1 MTKSNQNLSKTEPNF
16 KLKTALK
23 SLPNSPGVYQYFD
36 KFGKLLYVGKAKV
49 LKNRVKSYFIFSPEL
64 GPNPRLSPR
73 IAKMI
78 NETAHLEYIATSSE
92 ADALILENSF
102 IKQLHPKYNILLRD
116 DKTYPYIFIDLNEKF
131 PRPKITRKI
140 IKGSKIRYFGPFHQG
155 AQQVLDAIYA
165 EFKLVQNPSC
175 IKGKKAC
182 IFAQM
187 NRCYAPCEGKISEQD
202 YAKIVFEAMAKLKDP
217 SRLIP
222 HLEQK
227 MQNYSLNQ
235 NYEQALAVREQI
247 QAINSLKIKIQ
258 IDLAKLEDFEIFA
271 VSGLDMMLAC
281 VHFSVRDGKVA
292 FANHSIIK
300 ATNDDESVNELYKQ
314 SILGAYSQESPLAC
328 SQIFCESA
336 FEDMELLGQILSA
349 RHGQNFEI
357 KCPKI
362 GSKRAL
368 VNIAKQNASELIKKQ
383 SKLGKYE
390 FLEHLQEFFG
400 LSNLPARIE
409 CFDNSCLFGTAVVG
423 AMICFDINA
432 SDNKEQK
439 NSSSGAFIKANY
451 RHMHL
456 NGQSDYE
463 QMKELLSAR
472 ASRFNKLSAP
482 DLWLIDGGQA
492 LFDLAKKIIQE
503 SGANVDVLAI
513 AKEKIDAKSKRA
525 KGGALDKIHG
535 IFGQMK
541 LNKDDEKLQF
551 LQKIRDEA
559 HRFALSFHRK
569 IRDKRALSS
578 SKLEKLG
585 LSVGNIKKLLD
596 YFESYENIQNASFD
610 ELTRL
615 TNKNI
620 AKKIKG
626 ED

>member
-1 MTKSNQNLSKTEPNF
+1 MNELNQNFT
-16 KLKTALK
+16 LKSELK
-23 SLPNSPGVYQYFD
+23 SLPNSAGIYQYFD

-49 LKNRVKSYFIFSPEL
+49 LKKRVKSYFVFSPNL
-64 GPNPRLSPR
+64 APNPRLSPR
-73 IAKMI
+73 ITKMI
-78 NETAHLEYIATSSE
+78 NETTHLEYIATPSE

-155 AQQVLDAIYA
+155 AKQILDAIYS

-175 IKGKKAC
+175 IKGKKSC

-202 YAKIVFEAMAKLKDP
+202 YAKIVSQAIAKIKDP
-217 SRLIP
+217 ASLIP

-227 MQNYSLNQ
+227 MLNYSLNE
-235 NYEQALAVREQI
+235 NYEQAMILREQI
-247 QAINSLKIKIQ
+247 LAINSLNIKVQ
-258 IDLAKLEDFEIFA
+258 IDLARLENFEIFA
-271 VSGLDMMLAC
+271 VSGADMMLAC

-292 FANHSIIK
+292 FVNHSILN
-300 ATNDDESVNELYKQ
+300 APNDEESINELYKQ
-314 SILGAYSQESPLAC
+314 SILGAYSLDSPLTC
-328 SQIFCESA
+328 TQIFCESA
-336 FEDMELLGQILSA
+336 FNDMKILAEILSL

-362 GSKRAL
+362 GAKRAL
-368 VNIAKQNASELIKKQ
+368 VNVAKQNAMELIKKQ
-383 SKLGKYE
+383 NKLGNYE
-390 FLEHLQEFFG
+390 FLANLQEFFG
-400 LSNLPARIE
+400 LSNLPVRIE
-409 CFDNSCLFGTAVVG
+409 CFDNSCLFGTAIVG
-423 AMICFDINA
+423 AMICYDANA
-432 SDNKEQK
+432 S
-439 NSSSGAFIKANY
+439 SSKSTGDFIKANY

-456 NGQSDYE
+456 KGTSDYE
-463 QMKELLSAR
+463 QMQELLSAR
-472 ASRFNKLSAP
+472 AARFDKLSAP

-492 LFDLAKKIIQE
+492 LFDLARKIIKN

-513 AKEKIDAKSKRA
+513 AKEKIDAKTHRA

-559 HRFALSFHRK
+559 HRFAISFHRK
-569 IRDKRALSS
+569 IRDKRAISS
-578 SKLEKLG
+578 SKLENLG
-585 LSVGNIKKLLD
+585 LSVGVIKKLLD
-596 YFESYENIQNASFD
+596 YFENYENIQNASFD
-610 ELTRL
+610 DIAKI
-615 TNKNI
+615 TNKSI
-620 AKKIKG
+620 ATKIKG
-626 ED
+626 